1 MKVSE
6 LLDSIRKRDLV
17 LPEFQREY
25 VWTSDQAKQL
35 MVSLVKGYPIGG
47 LLLWKTDNP
56 PDLKKI
62 NKLPEKL
69 GTLNVILDGQ
79 QRLTTLY
86 MLLRNEIPPYY
97 SEADIETDPRG
108 LFYNL
113 ENSEF
118 QYYQAS
124 RMKANPLWHRVIDCF
139 TNPSINVFSLAQ
151 QQTDD
156 QQQAFSLAQKY
167 NGWLNK
173 LRAVETMDLPVQ
185 TVPPDASLDEAIDIF
200 DRVNSQGT
208 RLTDAE
214 LALTHI
220 TSKWSTARREMKEK
234 IEDLSQ
240 RNFYFDLSFM
250 TRALTGV
257 VMNRALYETIHIADK
272 SRLQDGWK
280 VLIKVLDYLSN
291 ILPHR
296 ACIHSTEDLNTTN
309 VLVPL
314 IVYIALNKGKFPN
327 DKTLKNALHWLYAAH
342 IWARYTAQTD
352 QRLEHDVLL
361 VVRETSPWEALRAEI
376 IDQRGRIEVKA
387 SDFEGRGT
395 PHPLFRAVYVLAK
408 INGAVDWFNGTKLD
422 SPHGQA
428 YHIHSHHI
436 FPQSLLYK
444 SEYDADN
451 HLHRKIIN
459 EIANRAFLTADT
471 NWEISNTPPAEYL
484 PRVEERYPGA
494 LVDQFIPM
502 DPSLWVLNKFEDF
515 LSARREIIQ
524 RKLNEFMASLITE
537 PEKTWERPI
546 RDLIQ
551 LGESKTLEFKST
563 LQWDVV
569 QNQQNTNLRLSVIK
583 TVAAFLN
590 SDGGTLIIGVD
601 DTGTPYGLENDLKL
615 LSGSLDRFSQLLSS
629 LFADHIGPQYA
640 HLVKSRFEKLDNVS
654 VCILDVQNA
663 PEPVFV
669 NGSKGKEFFVRVGNT
684 TRALDPQETMQY
696 AEMKWS

>member
-25 VWTSDQAKQL
+25 VWTRDQAKQL
-35 MVSLVKGYPIGG
+35 MVSLVKKYPVGG
-47 LLLWKTDNP
+47 LLFWKTDNP
-56 PDLKKI
+56 PDLKNI
-62 NKLPEKL
+62 DKLPEKL

-86 MLLRNEIPPYY
+86 MLLTGEIPPYY
-97 SEADIETDPRG
+97 TDPDIETDPRD

-113 ENSEF
+113 QNGDF

-124 RMKANPLWHRVIDCF
+124 RMKGNALWHRVIDCF
-139 TNPSINVFSLAQ
+139 TNASINVFSLAQ
-151 QQTDD
+151 QQTAD
-156 QQQAFSLAQKY
+156 QQEAFSLAQSY
-167 NGWLNK
+167 NGWLNNI
-173 LRAVETMDLPVQ
+173 RGICAVDLPEQ
-185 TVPPDASLDEAIDIF
+185 TVPSDASLDEAIDIF

-208 RLTDAE
+208 KLTDAE
-214 LALTHI
+214 LALTHV

-234 IEDLSQ
+234 IEELDK
-240 RNFYFDLSFM
+240 RHFYFDLSFM
-250 TRALTGV
+250 MRALTGV
-257 VMNRALYETIHIADK
+257 TMERALYETIHTADK
-272 SRLQDGWK
+272 NRLREGWI
-280 VLIKVLDYLSN
+280 VLSKILDYLSN
-291 ILPHR
+291 ILPQR
-296 ACIHSTEDLNTTN
+296 ACVHSTEDLNTTN

-314 IVYIALNKGKFPN
+314 IVYLTRNKGKFPN

-361 VVRETSPWEALRAEI
+361 VVREASPWEALRAEI
-376 IDQRGRIEVKA
+376 IDQRGRIEVKS

-395 PHPLFRAVYVLAK
+395 PHPLFRAVYTLVK
-408 INGAVDWFNGTKLD
+408 IQGAVDWFNGTKLD
-422 SPHGQA
+422 SPHGQL

-444 SEYDADN
+444 NGYDADN
-451 HLHRKIIN
+451 HLHRKIVN

-471 NWEISNTPPAEYL
+471 NFEISDTPPAEYL
-484 PRVEERYPGA
+484 PQVEERYPGA
-494 LVDQFIPM
+494 LVAQFIPM
-502 DPSLWVLNKFEDF
+502 DPALWVPNKFEEF

-537 PEKTWERPI
+537 PEKMGERPI
-546 RDLIQ
+546 QDLIK

-569 QNQQNTNLRLSVIK
+569 QNQQNTHLRLSVMK
-583 TVAAFLN
+583 TVAAFMN

-601 DTGTPYGLENDLKL
+601 DTGAPYGLENDLKL
-615 LSGSLDRFSQLLSS
+615 VSGSLDRFGQLLNS
-629 LFADHIGPQYA
+629 LLADHIGPQYA
-640 HLVKSRFEKLDNVS
+640 HLVKSRFESLNGAS
-654 VCILDVQNA
+654 ACILDVENA

-669 NGSKGKEFFVRVGNT
+669 KGAKGKEFFVRVGNT
-684 TRALDPQETMQY
+684 TRALDPQETMHY
-696 AEMKWS
+696 VEMKWS